1 MLIFNKIC
9 FRIFYEKLV
18 RGAAPNT
25 LCYRKKINY
34 KQTSNYKMEVTIMER
49 RTRNREIIVRFS
61 DGELQLLKL
70 KMDTVGIKNREAYI
84 RKMALD
90 GFIIKKDYA
99 LLKQI
104 LHELHKLGTNV
115 NQLARAANTFGD
127 VRAKDIAE
135 VRKGVDE
142 ILQQLTSKE

>member
-1 MLIFNKIC
+1 
-9 FRIFYEKLV
+9 
-18 RGAAPNT
+18 
-25 LCYRKKINY
+25 
-34 KQTSNYKMEVTIMER
+34 MER

-115 NQLARAANTFGD
+115 NQLARTANTFGD

-135 VRKGVDE
+135 VQKGVNE
-142 ILQQLTSKE
+142 ILLQLSLKE

>member
-1 MLIFNKIC
+1 
-9 FRIFYEKLV
+9 
-18 RGAAPNT
+18 
-25 LCYRKKINY
+25 
-34 KQTSNYKMEVTIMER
+34 MEG
-49 RTRNREIIVRFS
+49 RTRNNEIKVRLS

-104 LHELHKLGTNV
+104 LHELHKLGANV

-127 VRAKDIAE
+127 VRSKDIAE
-135 VRKGVDE
+135 VQKGVDE
-142 ILQQLTSKE
+142 ILQQLTLIQ

>member
-1 MLIFNKIC
+1 MG
-9 FRIFYEKLV
+9 R
-18 RGAAPNT
+18 
-25 LCYRKKINY
+25 
-34 KQTSNYKMEVTIMER
+34 
-49 RTRNREIIVRFS
+49 RNRNNEIKVRLS

-127 VRAKDIAE
+127 VRSKDIAE

-142 ILQQLTSKE
+142 ILLQLSSKE

>member
-1 MLIFNKIC
+1 
-9 FRIFYEKLV
+9 
-18 RGAAPNT
+18 
-25 LCYRKKINY
+25 
-34 KQTSNYKMEVTIMER
+34 MER
-49 RTRNREIIVRFS
+49 RSRNNEIKVRLS

-70 KMDTVGIKNREAYI
+70 KMDTVGINNREAYI

-104 LHELHKLGTNV
+104 LHELHKLGANV

-127 VRAKDIAE
+127 IHSKDITE
-135 VRKGVDE
+135 IRKGVDE
-142 ILQQLTSKE
+142 ILQQLSLKE

>member
-1 MLIFNKIC
+1 
-9 FRIFYEKLV
+9 
-18 RGAAPNT
+18 
-25 LCYRKKINY
+25 
-34 KQTSNYKMEVTIMER
+34 MER
-49 RTRNREIIVRFS
+49 RTRNREILVRFS

-142 ILQQLTSKE
+142 ILQQLTSIQ